1 MHESLRLSL
10 ALTTVALFSV
20 AELVSPAAAQG
31 SGSRGRRE
39 SAAPSKPTK
48 AWTPPKTAWGDPDLS
63 GVYTDKYE
71 QRTPMERP
79 AELAGK
85 RIEDITR
92 DELEDIV
99 QERQRQTIARQPF
112 AGGDPEGRIGYGIQ
126 WTDMLS
132 VHGAHR
138 PWFVTEPSDGHIPPV
153 TREAQQR
160 IVRRNA
166 AAAAARAG
174 RSAADSYEDRSLYDR
189 CITRGLPGSMLP
201 SNYGNSFQIVQS
213 PGRVAIIYEMIH
225 ETRVIPLD
233 GSPHVGKGLR
243 LEMGDARGLWDGN
256 TLVVETTNFTERGAY
271 RNADPD
277 TLRLVERF
285 TRTAPN
291 TVEWAVTLDDPQ
303 TWTRPWTF
311 SLPLTMDAREPVY
324 EYACHEG
331 NYAIPN
337 ILSAAR
343 AEEAARRPK

>member
-1 MHESLRLSL
+1 MHDGLSGFSLVF
-10 ALTTVALFSV
+10 TTVALFATPAVLSV
-20 AELVSPAAAQG
+20 RAQAPAKSTRPA
-31 SGSRGRRE
+31 
-39 SAAPSKPTK
+39 K
-48 AWTPPKTAWGDPDLS
+48 AWTPPKTSWGDPDLS
-63 GVYTDKYE
+63 GIYTNKYE

-79 AELAGK
+79 SEFAG
-85 RIEDITR
+85 RRLEDITS

-99 QERQRQTIARQPF
+99 QARQRQVIARQPF

-138 PWFVTEPSDGHIPPV
+138 PWFIVEPSDGQIPPM
-153 TREAQQR
+153 TPEAQQR
-160 IVRRNA
+160 VARRNA
-166 AAAAARAG
+166 TVRTG
-174 RSAADSYEDRSLYDR
+174 RGPADSYEDRSLYDR

-201 SNYGNSFQIVQS
+201 SNYGNSFQIVQT
-213 PGRVAIIYEMIH
+213 PGRVAIVYEMIH

-233 GSPHVGKGLR
+233 GSPHVGKSLR
-243 LEMGDARGLWDGN
+243 LEMGDARGHWEGN

-271 RNADPD
+271 RNANPD

-285 TRTAPN
+285 TRTAPD
-291 TVEWAVTLDDPQ
+291 TVEWAVTFDDPM

-311 SLPLTMDAREPVY
+311 SLPLTMDPHEPVF

-331 NYAIPN
+331 NYAVPN

-343 AEEAARRPK
+343 AEEKAAEIAKRSK